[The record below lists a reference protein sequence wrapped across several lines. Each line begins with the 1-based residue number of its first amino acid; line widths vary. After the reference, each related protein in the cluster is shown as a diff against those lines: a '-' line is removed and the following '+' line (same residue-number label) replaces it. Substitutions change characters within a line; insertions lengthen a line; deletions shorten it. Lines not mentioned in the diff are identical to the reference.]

1 MKDITITISDAEYK
15 ALEYIDIPESW
26 ILFAAKG
33 RAIDASEKI
42 KNAYVKYKIDKN
54 ESISATSLDEY
65 IFAAYDEGA
74 VKTAKETAADIE
86 AELANKEN

>member
-1 MKDITITISDAEYK
+1 MTIE
-15 ALEYIDIPESW
+15 E
-26 ILFAAKG
+26 
-33 RAIDASEKI
+33 
-42 KNAYVKYKIDKN
+42 IDKN